1 MSINATLI
9 GQIVFVLA
17 IIMIVS
23 TLKFAKGKADNLALV
38 GLYALLLNSIMP
50 PVGWL
55 YCGYWAN
62 KKG

>member
-38 GLYALLLNSIMP
+38 GLYALLLNFTMP